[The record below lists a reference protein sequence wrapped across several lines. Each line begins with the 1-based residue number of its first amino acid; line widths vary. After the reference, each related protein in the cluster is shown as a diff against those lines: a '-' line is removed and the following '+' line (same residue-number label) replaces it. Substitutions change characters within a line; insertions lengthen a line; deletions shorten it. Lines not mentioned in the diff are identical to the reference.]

1 MLGRYINPQLVD
13 DLAVGL
19 CARFNIKSD
28 PKDVVK
34 YINNFGYVPEKGKE
48 LIMSGF
54 PIGKIESEE
63 QFIEIQ
69 KVAIEKDQYFNVQT
83 GRWMN
88 SNNNK
93 MVYGDGWCAKRNS
106 PEHQAMLKI
115 VSEEIDSDE
124 LSIEV
129 DEKDNWLIIKDT
141 NYIFSKEKEK
151 IVGRLNGGKAMTLT
165 HKAIKCIKK
174 AGYPYERIEEEE
186 LKKCRFND

>member
-1 MLGRYINPQLVD
+1 MFGRYIHPQLVD

-19 CARFNIKSD
+19 CARFNIKAE

-34 YINNFGYVPEKGKE
+34 YINNFGYTPEKGQE

-54 PIGKIESEE
+54 PVGKIESQE
-63 QFIEIQ
+63 QFLEIQ
-69 KVAIEKDQYFNVQT
+69 KVAIEKEQYYNVQT

-88 SNNNK
+88 SGNTK

-115 VSEEIDSDE
+115 TEIEDSDE

-129 DEKDNWLIIKDT
+129 DEKDNWLIVKGT
-141 NYIFSKEKEK
+141 SYIFSKEKEK
-151 IVGRLNGGKAMTLT
+151 IVGRMKEGEAIPLT
-165 HKAIKCIKK
+165 HKAIKCIKN
-174 AGYPYERIEEEE
+174 AGYPYERVEEDE
-186 LKKCRFND
+186 LQKFRLC